1 MKKSWKDF
9 RSQAVAI
16 AVACLW
22 AVPALADPA
31 SGAAAFTT
39 DGRTYLGQYA
49 VADQSV
55 SVDIDGLL
63 YQGHYVA
70 RADDDAGLR
79 VDTSRTGRWGRAFLF
94 ASSAQ
99 VLQCR
104 LDAGFPQV
112 SGKCEDAGGRQFEL
126 TPAVRR

>member
-1 MKKSWKDF
+1 MKKTWKDC
-9 RSQAVAI
+9 RAQAVA
-16 AVACLW
+16 AAAACLW

-31 SGAAAFTT
+31 SGAAAFTSE
-39 DGRTYLGQYA
+39 GRTYLGQYS

-55 SVDIDGLL
+55 SVAIDGLL
-63 YQGHYVA
+63 YRGNYVA
-70 RADDDAGLR
+70 REDDAGLK
-79 VDTSRTGRWGRAFLF
+79 VDASKTGRWGRAFLF

-126 TPAVRR
+126 GPAVRR

>member
-1 MKKSWKDF
+1 MKKSWKD
-9 RSQAVAI
+9 RRLQAVAV
-16 AVACLW
+16 AAACLW

-31 SGAAAFTT
+31 SGAAAFMS
-39 DGRTYLGQYA
+39 DGRTYLGQYS

-55 SVDIDGLL
+55 SVAIDGLL
-63 YQGHYVA
+63 YRGNYVA
-70 RADDDAGLR
+70 REDDAGLK
-79 VDTSRTGRWGRAFLF
+79 VDASRTGRWGRAFLF

-104 LDAGFPQV
+104 LEAGFPQV

-126 TPAVRR
+126 GPAVRR

>member
-1 MKKSWKDF
+1 MKKTWKDC
-9 RSQAVAI
+9 RAQAVA
-16 AVACLW
+16 AAAACLW

-31 SGAAAFTT
+31 SGAAAFTS

-55 SVDIDGLL
+55 SVTIDGLL
-63 YQGHYVA
+63 YRGHYAA
-70 RADDDAGLR
+70 RTGDDAAQQ
-79 VDTSRTGRWGRAFLF
+79 VDASRTGRWGRAFLF

-126 TPAVRR
+126 GPAVRR